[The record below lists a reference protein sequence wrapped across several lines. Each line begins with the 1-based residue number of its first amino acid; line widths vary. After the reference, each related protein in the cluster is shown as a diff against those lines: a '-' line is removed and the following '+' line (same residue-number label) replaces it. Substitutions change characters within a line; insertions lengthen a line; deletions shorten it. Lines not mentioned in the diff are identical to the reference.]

1 MCVCV
6 GKVAE
11 RTGNRK
17 CFNSYQRVRE
27 REGGEGPPPGY
38 TALAGQLHENYKRLP
53 GYTALA
59 GQLHENYKRLPGY
72 AALAAQLHDSWL
84 ATG

>member
-1 MCVCV
+1 VL
-6 GKVAE
+6 KLLPKSE
-11 RTGNRK
+11 
-17 CFNSYQRVRE
+17 RE
-27 REGGEGPPPGY
+27 RGGREGP
-38 TALAGQLHENYKRLP
+38 LP